1 MVGNDNDHTL
11 CCCIR
16 KMDGRARNVYKK
28 SFERKVLKDS
38 MFPKQW
44 FVIYSNEFVIYN
56 FAKYNWIVSYMQL
69 KNTIFWFI
77 LNKNR
82 NNICDFIDSYISFI
96 LYEENFDE
104 YLHLSQHPR
113 CHKILKMKSLIVILQ
128 HISSYPM
135 SCPVWSSKL
144 SG

>member
-1 MVGNDNDHTL
+1 MNLLSIILQNTTEL
-11 CCCIR
+11 FLIC
-16 KMDGRARNVYKK
+16 
-28 SFERKVLKDS
+28 
-38 MFPKQW
+38 
-44 FVIYSNEFVIYN
+44 
-56 FAKYNWIVSYMQL
+56 
-69 KNTIFWFI
+69 NTIFWFI

-82 NNICDFIDSYISFI
+82 NNICDFIVSFI

-113 CHKILKMKSLIVILQ
+113 CHKILKMKSLIVFVR

>member
-69 KNTIFWFI
+69 KTNNDEIIRFFGLYWIRIEKIFLI
-77 LNKNR
+77 L
-82 NNICDFIDSYISFI
+82 
-96 LYEENFDE
+96 
-104 YLHLSQHPR
+104 
-113 CHKILKMKSLIVILQ
+113 LIR
-128 HISSYPM
+128 M
-135 SCPVWSSKL
+135 
-144 SG
+144 

>member
-44 FVIYSNEFVIYN
+44 FVIYINEFVVYKL
-56 FAKYNWIVSYMQL
+56 AIVSYMQF
-69 KNTIFWFI
+69 KP
-77 LNKNR
+77 
-82 NNICDFIDSYISFI
+82 NN
-96 LYEENFDE
+96 DE
-104 YLHLSQHPR
+104 IR
-113 CHKILKMKSLIVILQ
+113 GKFR
-128 HISSYPM
+128 
-135 SCPVWSSKL
+135 
-144 SG
+144 